1 MLATSTSPTTA
12 ATGPSSSQ
20 PIASLNLESTLN
32 DLRLSCFTM
41 ELSQQGMDLAQALE
55 ADPLLPGAVLL
66 DRGTFVGLL
75 SRRRFFKHLSRQY
88 GPELFLKRPL
98 RVMYQ
103 YTQGPAFILPGN
115 TPVVQ
120 AGRAA
125 LERSPDTL
133 YEPVIVETTAGC
145 YCLLDLHQLLVAQSQ
160 IHELAMECIQEQ
172 TRAQVIQAEKMAS
185 LGRMVAGI
193 SHEIKNP
200 VNFIA
205 GNVVYLTQYARDL
218 LDLVTAYEEV
228 VVDVPATLQDLRST
242 MEFDFLREDLPKLI
256 DSMGI
261 GADKLKKTVAGL
273 QHFSRLGSKTFE
285 FVNLHDCI
293 DSTLIVLGNR
303 LREGVD
309 IARNYTDL
317 PLIPCQSGH
326 LSQVFM
332 NLLSNAVDAL
342 LDIRERQPL
351 LERSHWQPIISI
363 STKLVTSLATE
374 TAAATDGMH
383 PGGDDSAVVSAAG
396 TTDAGEPSAAPA
408 WVLVE
413 IADNGPG
420 IPEAIQTKIF
430 EMFFTTKPIGKGTGL
445 GLAISHDIVARHG
458 GYLRLRSP
466 RWPDNHPDRLC
477 HSLNLPGTVFEVWL
491 PLQNPTQAGL
501 VV

>member
-1 MLATSTSPTTA
+1 MLATSSSPTA
-12 ATGPSSSQ
+12 ALAVP
-20 PIASLNLESTLN
+20 PNPHPVAALNLESTLN
-32 DLRLSCFTM
+32 ELRLSCFTM
-41 ELSQQGMDLAQALE
+41 ELSQPGVELAQALE

-66 DRGTFVGLL
+66 DRGAFVGLL

-98 RVMYQ
+98 QVMYQ
-103 YTQGPAFILPGN
+103 YAQGPAFVLPGD

-125 LERSPDTL
+125 LERSPDML

-160 IHELAMECIQEQ
+160 IHELAMERIQEQ
-172 TRAQVIQAEKMAS
+172 TRAQVIQTEKMAS

-228 VVDVPATLQDLRST
+228 VVDVPAKLQDIRST

-256 DSMGI
+256 DSMAI

-285 FVNLHDCI
+285 LVNLHDCI
-293 DSTLIVLGNR
+293 ESTLIVLSNR
-303 LREGVD
+303 LREGVE
-309 IARNYTDL
+309 IVRNYADL
-317 PLIPCQSGH
+317 PLIACQSGH

-332 NLLSNAVDAL
+332 NLLGNAIDAL
-342 LDIRERQPL
+342 WDIRDQQPL
-351 LERSHWQPIISI
+351 LERGHWQPTISI
-363 STKLVTSLATE
+363 STTILTGISAHLAHDRLPGLAE
-374 TAAATDGMH
+374 TAAAPLEQASID
-383 PGGDDSAVVSAAG
+383 PPQS
-396 TTDAGEPSAAPA
+396 

-430 EMFFTTKPIGKGTGL
+430 ETFFTTKPIGKGTGL

-458 GYLRLRSP
+458 GHLRLRSP
-466 RWPDNHPDRLC
+466 RWPDNHPDRLR

-491 PLQNPTQAGL
+491 PLRDSSGTDPSPAPIA
-501 VV
+501 

>member
-1 MLATSTSPTTA
+1 MLATPISPTA
-12 ATGPSSSQ
+12 AASAVPPNPNN

-41 ELSQQGMDLAQALE
+41 ELSQPGVELAQALE

-66 DRGTFVGLL
+66 DRGAFVGLL

-98 RVMYQ
+98 QVMYQ
-103 YTQGPAFILPGN
+103 YAQGPTFVLSGD

-125 LERSPDTL
+125 LERSPDML

-160 IHELAMECIQEQ
+160 IHELAMERIQEQ
-172 TRAQVIQAEKMAS
+172 TRAQVIQTEKMAS

-228 VVDVPATLQDLRST
+228 VVDVPAKLQDIRST

-256 DSMGI
+256 DSMAI

-285 FVNLHDCI
+285 LVNLHDCI
-293 DSTLIVLGNR
+293 DSTLIVLSNR

-309 IARNYTDL
+309 VARNYADL
-317 PLIPCQSGH
+317 PLTPCQSGH

-332 NLLSNAVDAL
+332 NLLSNAIDAL
-342 LDIRERQPL
+342 WDVREQQPL
-351 LERSHWQPIISI
+351 LERSQWQPTISI
-363 STKLVTSLATE
+363 STSI
-374 TAAATDGMH
+374 
-383 PGGDDSAVVSAAG
+383 S
-396 TTDAGEPSAAPA
+396 TTVPTQLGPDRPPELPEAAPA
-408 WVLVE
+408 GQGAIAPPQSWVLVE

-430 EMFFTTKPIGKGTGL
+430 ETFFTTKPIGKGTGL

-491 PLQNPTQAGL
+491 PLRDSSSSGL
-501 VV
+501 IT